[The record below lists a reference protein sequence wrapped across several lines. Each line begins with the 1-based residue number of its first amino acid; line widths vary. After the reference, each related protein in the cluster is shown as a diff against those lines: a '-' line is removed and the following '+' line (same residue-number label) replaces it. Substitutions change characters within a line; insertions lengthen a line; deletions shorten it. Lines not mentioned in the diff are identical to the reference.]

1 MFLSPKNFEKYHQK
15 KRKIDL
21 GFIFGGNRILFGCA
35 KITFHRRIILINTNF
50 CSISICHIFFRHSL
64 MLQIR
69 MSTLTHLKVQILC
82 SRTPI
87 GQLERSSNITTA
99 KRGTKIHQRTNG
111 RLANNRTSSS
121 LRSNA
126 YSLRM
131 RVLNLNV
138 NCILV
143 SYLFV

>member
-1 MFLSPKNFEKYHQK
+1 M
-15 KRKIDL
+15 
-21 GFIFGGNRILFGCA
+21 LFGDA
-35 KITFHRRIILINTNF
+35 RSTFHRRFIFINTNF

-69 MSTLTHLKVQILC
+69 MDTLTHLKVQILC

-87 GQLERSSNITTA
+87 GQLKRSSNIATT
-99 KRGTKIHQRTNG
+99 KRGTKINQRTNG

-138 NCILV
+138 NRILV
-143 SYLFV
+143 SYLFVISNTKIKKKFDFFL